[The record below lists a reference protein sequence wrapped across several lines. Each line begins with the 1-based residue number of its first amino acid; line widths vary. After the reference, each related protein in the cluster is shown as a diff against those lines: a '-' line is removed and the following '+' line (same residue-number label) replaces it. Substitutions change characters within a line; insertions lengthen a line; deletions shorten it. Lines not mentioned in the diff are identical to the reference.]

1 MTDPAYESWLSA
13 GFAWLHENWTDQ
25 AWPDV
30 REGFVAALGLA
41 SAADDP
47 VAQALIT
54 EIDEMPA
61 DEQQAAVLDAGT
73 QARLMQ
79 SAVGAAGAA
88 EVDGASPA
96 AGESP
101 PTPAPGDAPA
111 TEPAADVEPVYVEGT
126 GWMRWDAA
134 AASWVSMEA
143 EAAAATPAAPGDV
156 AAAGESETPAAGESE
171 AAAPAGDA
179 AAQTPATEPAD
190 VAAEPADVAA
200 EPPAAAAEPAE
211 VATAVA
217 EQVVLPALTEA
228 LAAMPEL
235 AQIPAEELNQLMSE
249 VLAERVAAMS

>member
-61 DEQQAAVLDAGT
+61 EEQQAAVLDAGT

-101 PTPAPGDAPA
+101 LTPAPGGAPA

-156 AAAGESETPAAGESE
+156 AAAGASE

-179 AAQTPATEPAD
+179 AAQTDAPPAATEPAE
-190 VAAEPADVAA
+190 VATEPAEVAA